1 MVSVPLLPLLL
12 FGLDWHPATELPAK
26 QEGKPRR
33 AADLGYLRSQGVLD
47 AARPEPVGY

>member
-33 AADLGYLRSQGVLD
+33 AADLGYLRSQAVLD
-47 AARPEPVGY
+47 AARTEPVGY

>member
-26 QEGKPRR
+26 QESKR
-33 AADLGYLRSQGVLD
+33 
-47 AARPEPVGY
+47 